1 MRSVYNDILH
11 AFFANPTFIA
21 MTTFNILL
29 LAGAYASS
37 VALTV
42 DILSAAASIAPGMKL
57 ATPQWKIYSMQG
69 SEVLLSNGMKM
80 PTQALA
86 GKRLPKAGVWLIP
99 GIGITSAEQAQQ
111 RLAQPDAI
119 AASTL
124 LAKASLAGVGI
135 CASCS
140 AVLLL
145 AQAGLLVDRRVT
157 TAWWL
162 APLLQQ
168 REPRCQ
174 IDANRMIITDG
185 SITTAGAALAQTDLM
200 LHLLREHFGIKLA
213 DAVARVL
220 LIDKRQS
227 QAGFILPSAYASGSD
242 LVTKLSARFEAS
254 LPTPPNMQT
263 LAQEMCMSER
273 SLSRHIRA
281 ATGRNPLALLQSIRI
296 HKAQALLQNSRL
308 SVDEIAERVGYQD
321 ATALRRLLKATMQS
335 TPRQI
340 RQHADLS

>member
-1 MRSVYNDILH
+1 
-11 AFFANPTFIA
+11 
-21 MTTFNILL
+21 MTIFNILL
-29 LAGAYASS
+29 LEGAYASS
-37 VALTV
+37 TALTV

-57 ATPQWKIYSMQG
+57 SAPTWKLYSASGGDVQ
-69 SEVLLSNGMKM
+69 LSNGMRIATHSLTGQRIRK
-80 PTQALA
+80 QAI
-86 GKRLPKAGVWLIP
+86 WLIP
-99 GIGITSAEQAQQ
+99 GIGITSAVMAEQ
-111 RLAQPDAI
+111 RLSQPDAL
-119 AASTL
+119 AVSAL
-124 LAKASLAGVGI
+124 LAKANSAGASI

-145 AQAGLLVDRRVT
+145 ALAGTLVNKRAT

-185 SITTAGAALAQTDLM
+185 NITTAGAALAQTDLM
-200 LHLLREHFGIKLA
+200 MHLLRAHFGIKLA

-220 LIDKRQS
+220 LIDQRQS
-227 QAGFILPSAYASGSD
+227 QAGFIVPNAYANGSE
-242 LVTKLSARFEAS
+242 LVAKLSARFEAA
-254 LPTPPNMQT
+254 LPTPPSLQA

-273 SLSRHIRA
+273 TLSRRVRA

-321 ATALRRLLKATMQS
+321 ATALRRLLKTTMQS

-340 RQHADLS
+340 RQLVNLD

>member
-1 MRSVYNDILH
+1 
-11 AFFANPTFIA
+11 

-29 LAGAYASS
+29 LEGAYASS

-42 DILSAAASIAPGMKL
+42 DILSAAVAIAPSMKL
-57 ATPQWKIYSMQG
+57 SKPQWKLYSMAGGDVQ
-69 SEVLLSNGMKM
+69 LSNGMHM
-80 PTQALA
+80 SSQALA
-86 GKRLPKAGVWLIP
+86 GKRLPKAGLWLIP
-99 GIGITSAEQAQQ
+99 GIGITSADMAQV
-111 RLAQPDAI
+111 RLGQSDAI
-119 AASTL
+119 AASAL
-124 LAKASLAGVGI
+124 LTKVHLAGASV

-145 AQAGLLVDRRVT
+145 AQAGLLVDKRVT

-168 REPRCQ
+168 REPRCE
-174 IDANRMIITDG
+174 IDANRMIITD
-185 SITTAGAALAQTDLM
+185 STITTAGAALAQTDLM
-200 LHLLREHFGIKLA
+200 LHLLREHFGLKLA

-227 QAGFILPSAYASGSD
+227 QAGFIVPSAYASGSD
-242 LVTKLSARFEAS
+242 LVARLSKRFEAA
-254 LPTPPNMQT
+254 LPTPPSLQT
-263 LAQEMCMSER
+263 LAREMSMSER
-273 SLSRHIRA
+273 TLSRHIRA

-308 SVDEIAERVGYQD
+308 SVDEIAERVGYRD
-321 ATALRRLLKATMQS
+321 ATALRRLLKTTMQS

-340 RQHADLS
+340 RQNIDLRKAN

>member
-1 MRSVYNDILH
+1 MPV
-11 AFFANPTFIA
+11 
-21 MTTFNILL
+21 FNILVL
-29 LAGAYASS
+29 QDAYASS
-37 VALTV
+37 VALTI
-42 DILSAAASIAPGMKL
+42 DILYAAATLAPSMKL
-57 ATPQWKIYSMQG
+57 AAPQYKLYSATG
-69 SEVLLSNGMKM
+69 GDVVLSNGMKL
-80 PTQALA
+80 PTQSFARLRMQKAAVWLVPGVGISSASQAAVRLAKPDALA
-86 GKRLPKAGVWLIP
+86 A
-99 GIGITSAEQAQQ
+99 T
-111 RLAQPDAI
+111 
-119 AASTL
+119 TL
-124 LAKASLAGVGI
+124 LAKANQSGASI

-145 AQAGLLVDRRVT
+145 AQAGLLVNKRVT

-174 IDANRMIITDG
+174 IDANRMIVTDG
-185 SITTAGAALAQTDLM
+185 ALTTAGAALAQTDLM

-227 QAGFILPSAYASGSD
+227 QAPFIVPSAYASGSD
-242 LVTKLSARFEAS
+242 LVAQLSARFEAA
-254 LPTPPNMQT
+254 LPTPPSMQT
-263 LAQEMCMSER
+263 LAQELCMSER
-273 SLSRHIRA
+273 TLSRHIRA

-308 SVDEIAERVGYQD
+308 SVDDIATRVGYQD
-321 ATALRRLLKATMQS
+321 ATALRRLLKSTMQS

-340 RQHADLS
+340 RQHTDLR